1 MLCSVRQP
9 RRDIL
14 AEMSVAIFKLAGK
27 EYVVVPR
34 KRYEQ
39 LTRAE
44 RDQRDADIA
53 RKGRKAYES
62 GKMKTITHEQLKRRL
77 GL

>member
-1 MLCSVRQP
+1 
-9 RRDIL
+9 
-14 AEMSVAIFKLAGK
+14 MSVATFKLGGK

-44 RDQRDADIA
+44 QDAIDSEIA
-53 RKGRKAYES
+53 RKARKAYES
-62 GKMKTITHEQLKRRL
+62 GKMKLITHEQLKRRL

>member
-1 MLCSVRQP
+1 
-9 RRDIL
+9 
-14 AEMSVAIFKLAGK
+14 MSVATFKIGGK

-44 RDQRDADIA
+44 QDRRDAEIA
-53 RKGRKAYES
+53 RKGREAYES

>member
-1 MLCSVRQP
+1 MSISTFKIG
-9 RRDIL
+9 RR
-14 AEMSVAIFKLAGK
+14 

-44 RDQRDADIA
+44 QDRKDAEIA
-53 RKGRKAYES
+53 HKGARNISREK
-62 GKMKTITHEQLKRRL
+62 
-77 GL
+77 

>member
-1 MLCSVRQP
+1 
-9 RRDIL
+9 
-14 AEMSVAIFKLAGK
+14 MSVATFKLGGK

-44 RDQRDADIA
+44 QDAIDSEIA

-62 GKMKTITHEQLKRRL
+62 GKMKPITHEQLKRRL

>member
-1 MLCSVRQP
+1 
-9 RRDIL
+9 
-14 AEMSVAIFKLAGK
+14 MSVATFKIGRK

-44 RDQRDADIA
+44 QDAIDSEIA
-53 RKGRKAYES
+53 RKGRAAYLS
-62 GKMKTITHEQLKRRL
+62 GKLKPIPFEKARRRWRV
-77 GL
+77 

>member
-1 MLCSVRQP
+1 
-9 RRDIL
+9 
-14 AEMSVAIFKLAGK
+14 MSVATFKLGGK
-27 EYVVVPR
+27 EYIVVPR
-34 KRYEQ
+34 RRYEQ

-44 RDQRDADIA
+44 QDQRDVQIA

-62 GKMKTITHEQLKRRL
+62 GKLKTITHEQLKRRL

>member
-1 MLCSVRQP
+1 
-9 RRDIL
+9 
-14 AEMSVAIFKLAGK
+14 MSVATFKLNGK

-44 RDQRDADIA
+44 QDALDSEIA
-53 RKGRKAYES
+53 RKGRAAYLA
-62 GKMKTITHEQLKRRL
+62 GKLKTIPLEKARRRWRV
-77 GL
+77 